1 MTNRKVIA
9 DPVITSSDNKNTS
22 SHHQSV
28 LANQR
33 QRRKKKGARYEKLM
47 NTMYGNVHIKVAN
60 RRISAKYFAAYG
72 ARDATPCR
80 EKPWRRGY

>member
-33 QRRKKKGARYEKLM
+33 QRKKKGARYEKLM